1 MGRCYLVV
9 NKLKEA
15 RLTGVRIG
23 IVITGSHCTVD
34 EVIPQF
40 ILLKN
45 EGAILYPIFSYTVDE
60 TDNRFYDVL
69 ELKRVIKDITE
80 QPIIN
85 TIVGAEPIGPKHL
98 LDIVIIAPATGNTIA
113 KLANGIVD
121 TPALMAAKAQLRNQR
136 PVVIAVSS
144 NDALSLNAKNIGTLL
159 SMKHIYFVPFRQ
171 DNPIEKANSLVSAME
186 KIPDTIVNALQGKQI
201 QPVILGPC

>member
-1 MGRCYLVV
+1 M